1 MAVLIKGWT
10 NLIPNPEALSVNKEN
25 EQVSLQD
32 LDDLKFEYEER
43 CAILEFYAGLT
54 RKKAE
59 EFSKSILSNKSK

>member
-10 NLIPNPEALSVNKEN
+10 NLIPNPEALLVSKGNA
-25 EQVSLQD
+25 QVPIQE

-43 CAILEFYAGLT
+43 CAILEFDAGLS

-59 EFSKSILSNKSK
+59 EISKSIFSNKSK

>member
-32 LDDLKFEYEER
+32 LDDLKFEYEV
-43 CAILEFYAGLT
+43 Y
-54 RKKAE
+54 
-59 EFSKSILSNKSK
+59 SNHQ